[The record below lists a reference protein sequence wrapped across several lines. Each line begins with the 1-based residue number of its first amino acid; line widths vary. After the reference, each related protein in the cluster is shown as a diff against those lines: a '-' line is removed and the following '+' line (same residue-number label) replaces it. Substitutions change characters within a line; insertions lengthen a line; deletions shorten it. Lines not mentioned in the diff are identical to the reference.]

1 MSFIA
6 LSIDHPISKFYENN
20 KEFLKFKNECS
31 KTGTTEEAIA
41 VAEKIGFKTDLIA
54 INPLD
59 ESIKVPVYFANF
71 VLMDYGLGAVFG
83 CPAHDQRDLDFANK
97 YKLNVKTVV
106 TPEKDNQG
114 FSVKEKAFVDAGFM
128 FNSSF
133 LNNLKS
139 PEESV
144 IKAIEHLEQINLEKE
159 KLILD

>member
-114 FSVKEKAFVDAGFM
+114 FSVKEKAFVDAA
-128 FNSSF
+128 SC
-133 LNNLKS
+133 
-139 PEESV
+139 
-144 IKAIEHLEQINLEKE
+144 
-159 KLILD
+159 LIPLFKQFKITRRICN